1 MTHDNKAKGKKQ
13 YERRTGLVT
22 LVCLQIILIFFQIF
36 QNQLKFLNLSNF
48 NGEVKALVNED
59 LAFLS
64 SLGNTSQ
71 LHK

>member
-1 MTHDNKAKGKKQ
+1 MTIKPRGKKQ
-13 YERRTGLVT
+13 YERTGLVT
-22 LVCLQIILIFFQIF
+22 LVCLQIKLKFFQIF
-36 QNQLKFLNLSNF
+36 QNQLKFFNLSNF

-71 LHK
+71 LRN

>member
-1 MTHDNKAKGKKQ
+1 MTHDSKAKGKKQ
-13 YERRTGLVT
+13 YEQALLRWFVYKLNWN
-22 LVCLQIILIFFQIF
+22 FFQIF

-48 NGEVKALVNED
+48 NGEVEALVNED